1 MKTKKQTHFSL
12 AFCLVMYYVVVTRK
26 EELRMA
32 AIVYQTNKKTGVTYV
47 YESVSYWDKEKKQS
61 RARRKCIGKLDPE
74 TKEII
79 PTRKRTRAPV
89 KTEHSSEPAALKKR
103 NFFGATYLFD
113 RIGQETGVIEDLKKC
128 FPDSYRKILSLA
140 YFLILE
146 DRNSL
151 NRFSRW
157 AATHRHPCGEI
168 IASQRISEL
177 FASISED
184 ARQRFFRLQGKRR
197 AEKEYLAYD
206 TTSVSSYSK
215 CLRQVRYGKNKDHE
229 PLPQINL
236 ALLFGQQSRLPF
248 YYRKLAGNIPDVKTM
263 RRLLADMDAL
273 GYKKFKVVL
282 DRGFYSA
289 ANINDLYKHHMKFL
303 VAAKLSLKW
312 VRAHLDTVRDKMRDW
327 HYFNHDYQLY
337 TYSLPITWDYSQ
349 DRPYKKDT
357 IKGKRRMYLH
367 LFFSPERALEEE
379 LAFNARLVGLQ
390 KELESGHRRPEHEKQ
405 YARYFEVR
413 ETPVRGITVTAKSE
427 AIQEAKRYYGYFA
440 LLSND
445 IKDATDALETY
456 RNKDLVE
463 KAFNNLKERL
473 NLRRVA
479 VSSEKSLD
487 GKLFVQFI
495 ALIFLS
501 YITRKMQEEELFKK
515 YTLHELL
522 DEFDLIECF
531 ESPGRR
537 LQVGEITKRQ
547 EDLYSQMGI
556 MPPASLQ

>member
-1 MKTKKQTHFSL
+1 
-12 AFCLVMYYVVVTRK
+12 
-26 EELRMA
+26 MA

-47 YESVSYWDKEKKQS
+47 YESISYWDKEKQQS
-61 RARRKCIGKLDPE
+61 RARRRCIGKVDHE

-79 PTRKRTRAPV
+79 PTRKRKPATGKTRQGSTPI
-89 KTEHSSEPAALKKR
+89 TMTSR
-103 NFFGATYLFD
+103 NFYGATYLFD
-113 RIGQETGVIEDLKKC
+113 RIGEETGVVEDLKTC
-128 FPDSYRKILSLA
+128 FPDSYQQILSLA
-140 YFLILE
+140 YYLVLE
-146 DRNSL
+146 DKNPLS
-151 NRFSRW
+151 RFPRW
-157 AATHRHPCGEI
+157 AATHRHPYGEI
-168 IASQRISEL
+168 IASQRSSEL

-184 ARQRFFRLQGKRR
+184 ARQRFFHLQGKRR
-197 AEKEYLAYD
+197 VEKEYLAYD

-215 CLRQVRYGKNKDHE
+215 CLRQVRYGKNKDHD

-248 YYRKLAGNIPDVKTM
+248 YYRKLAGNIPDVKTLK
-263 RRLLADMDAL
+263 RLLVDMNTL

-289 ANINDLYKHHMKFL
+289 ANINDLYRHHMKFL
-303 VAAKLSLKW
+303 IAAKLSLKR
-312 VRAHLDTVRDKMRDW
+312 VRSHLDSVRDKMRDW
-327 HYFNHDYQLY
+327 RYFSQDYQLY
-337 TYSLPITWDYSQ
+337 AYSLPIDWDYSQ
-349 DRPYKKDT
+349 NRPYKKDT

-379 LAFNARLVGLQ
+379 IAFNRRMAELQ
-390 KELESGHRRPEHEKQ
+390 RELESGQRHPDHEKQ
-405 YARYFEVR
+405 YTRYFEVR
-413 ETPVRGITVTAKSE
+413 ETPIRGIKVTAKSGAME
-427 AIQEAKRYYGYFA
+427 EAKRYYGYFA

-445 IKDATDALETY
+445 IKDAVNALETY

-501 YITRKMQEEELFKK
+501 YITRRMQENNLFKK
-515 YTLHELL
+515 HTLHEVL

-531 ESPGRR
+531 EAPGQR
-537 LQVGEITKRQ
+537 LQVGEVTKRQ
-547 EDLYSQMGI
+547 EELYAQMGI
-556 MPPASLQ
+556 TPPSSLQ